1 MFARIPASFDGIVVD
16 IPSGKGIYP
25 PSEDTFLLL
34 GMLKRFLESNAPS
47 NVDSGSTVLD
57 MGSGAGLAT
66 LYLVSRFA
74 RVHAIDINPNAV
86 AFVRGELSRRGQLA
100 RVTLIAGSLL
110 GALRDAPGKG
120 IYTLAC
126 FNPPYLPPEDY
137 DSPGI
142 QDSDDGREH
151 AFYIDKALYAPDGGR
166 AILEIFLRA
175 AKVHLVS
182 GGHVFFIKSSLTGIE
197 DVDAWVYGLGFTI
210 VERTSIHRFF
220 EDIEAY
226 HAIA

>member
-1 MFARIPASFDGIVVD
+1 MAARIPARFDGIVVD
-16 IPSGKGIYP
+16 IPGGKGIYP

-34 GMLKRFLESNAPS
+34 DMLKRFVET
-47 NVDSGSTVLD
+47 NVTSGVDAGSTVLD

-66 LYLVSRFA
+66 LYLASHFA
-74 RVHAIDINPNAV
+74 RVHAIDINPSAV
-86 AFVRGELSRRGQLA
+86 AFVKAELSRRGQGN

-110 GALRDAPGKG
+110 GALRDTPGKG
-120 IYTLAC
+120 TYALAC

-137 DSPGI
+137 DGPGI

-166 AILEIFLRA
+166 AILEQFLRA
-175 AKVHLVS
+175 ARMYLVP
-182 GGHVFFIKSSLTGIE
+182 GGHVFFVKSSLTDIE
-197 DVDAWVYGLGFTI
+197 DVDAWARCLSFTI
-210 VERTSIHRFF
+210 VERTNIHRFF

-226 HAIA
+226 HAIV

>member
-1 MFARIPASFDGIVVD
+1 MAARIPARFDGIAVD
-16 IPSGKGIYP
+16 IPGGKGIYP

-34 GMLKRFLESNAPS
+34 DMLKRFVEKGAPGG
-47 NVDSGSTVLD
+47 VDAGSAVLD

-66 LYLVSRFA
+66 LYLASHFA
-74 RVHAIDINPNAV
+74 RVHAIDINPSAI
-86 AFVRGELSRRGQLA
+86 AFVKGELSRRGQGN

-110 GALRDAPGKG
+110 GALRDASGKG
-120 IYTLAC
+120 TYALAC

-137 DSPGI
+137 QGPGI

-151 AFYIDKALYAPDGGR
+151 AFYIDKALYAPDGGK
-166 AILEIFLRA
+166 AILEGFLRA
-175 AKVHLVS
+175 AKAHLLP

-197 DVDAWVYGLGFTI
+197 DVDAWARGLGFTI

-226 HAIA
+226 HAIV

>member
-1 MFARIPASFDGIVVD
+1 MAARIPASFDGIVVD

-34 GMLKRFLESNAPS
+34 DMLKRFVETGAPGGA
-47 NVDSGSTVLD
+47 DAGSAVLD
-57 MGSGAGLAT
+57 MGTGAGLAT
-66 LYLVSRFA
+66 LFLARHFA
-74 RVHAIDINPNAV
+74 RVHAVDINPGAV
-86 AFVRGELSRRGQLA
+86 AFVRGELSRRGQGNRA
-100 RVTLIAGSLL
+100 TLIAGSLL
-110 GALRDAPGKG
+110 AALRDAPGEG
-120 IYTLAC
+120 TYALAC

-137 DSPGI
+137 ESPRI

-166 AILEIFLRA
+166 AILEGFLRD
-175 AKVHLVS
+175 AKRHLVP

-197 DVDAWVYGLGFTI
+197 DVDAWARGLGFTI
-210 VERTSIHRFF
+210 VERISIHRFF